1 MKAVINSNSLIEI
14 SKLIKADEFSV
25 VVKDEEVKII
35 GTNTYE
41 NESYIEQVV
50 IKENS
55 YGNEKN
61 GYKTI
66 PRNVIQLFPKN
77 TTLIIDDDY
86 IKSEDQEIKLEYEAE
101 ESNEIKFQSK
111 KNAIISNFGEMTE
124 GKYAVSRA
132 ETRPVLKCMYIN
144 KSDIVALDGYRMS
157 VRSYNNQVKNDSII
171 IPSFIVDKFNKFNK
185 KNDSIIIPSFI
196 VDKFNKFN
204 KKDVAFIFEN
214 DDYVRCCFGNINIV
228 CSRHVGVDFID
239 YNALLPKESKI
250 EVTIEPSE
258 VVSICNKILK
268 FGLDS
273 KLIRMNFKKNKSEI
287 SFKTYDVEFKKS
299 FKSNLQGEEIEMA
312 FNPKYIVDAL
322 KNYKGQAILKIV
334 DEISPMLI
342 TDGDKKKDL
351 VLPIRLMR

>member
-1 MKAVINSNSLIEI
+1 MKAIINSNSLIEI

-25 VVKDEEVKII
+25 VVKDEDVKII
-35 GTNTYE
+35 GTNTRE

-50 IKENS
+50 ITENS
-55 YGNEKN
+55 YGNEEN

-77 TTLIIDDDY
+77 TTLMIDDDY

-101 ESNEIKFQSK
+101 ECNEIKFHSK
-111 KNAIISNFGEMTE
+111 KHAIISNFAEMTE
-124 GKYAVSRA
+124 GKYAVSKD

-144 KSDIVALDGYRMS
+144 ENDIAALDGYRMS

-185 KNDSIIIPSFI
+185 K
-196 VDKFNKFN
+196 
-204 KKDVAFIFEN
+204 DVAFIFED

-228 CSRHVGVDFID
+228 CSRHVGDKFID
-239 YNALLPKESKI
+239 YNSLLPKESKI
-250 EVTIEPSE
+250 EVIIDANE
-258 VVSICNKILK
+258 VVSICDKILK

-273 KLIRMNFKKNKSEI
+273 KLIRMKFKKNKSEI

-322 KNYKGQAILKIV
+322 KKYKGQAILKIV
-334 DEISPMLI
+334 NEISPMLI
-342 TDGDKKKDL
+342 TDGDKKRDL

>member
-185 KNDSIIIPSFI
+185 K
-196 VDKFNKFN
+196 
-204 KKDVAFIFEN
+204 DVAFIFEN

-258 VVSICNKILK
+258 VVSICDKILK

-342 TDGDKKKDL
+342 TDGVKKKDL
-351 VLPIRLMR
+351 VLPIKLMR

>member
-1 MKAVINSNSLIEI
+1 
-14 SKLIKADEFSV
+14 
-25 VVKDEEVKII
+25 
-35 GTNTYE
+35 
-41 NESYIEQVV
+41 
-50 IKENS
+50 
-55 YGNEKN
+55 
-61 GYKTI
+61 
-66 PRNVIQLFPKN
+66 
-77 TTLIIDDDY
+77 
-86 IKSEDQEIKLEYEAE
+86 
-101 ESNEIKFQSK
+101 
-111 KNAIISNFGEMTE
+111 MTE

-144 KSDIVALDGYRMS
+144 KNDIVALDGYRMS
-157 VRSYNNQVKNDSII
+157 VRSYNNQV
-171 IPSFIVDKFNKFNK
+171 

-250 EVTIEPSE
+250 EVTIDPSE
-258 VVSICNKILK
+258 VVSICDKILK

>member
-25 VVKDEEVKII
+25 VVKDEDVKII

-144 KSDIVALDGYRMS
+144 KSDIVALDRYRMS
-157 VRSYNNQVKNDSII
+157 VRSYNNQV
-171 IPSFIVDKFNKFNK
+171 

>member
-25 VVKDEEVKII
+25 VVKDEDVKII
-35 GTNTYE
+35 GTNTHE

-144 KSDIVALDGYRMS
+144 KNDIVALDGYRMS
-157 VRSYNNQVKNDSII
+157 VRSYNNQV
-171 IPSFIVDKFNKFNK
+171 

-250 EVTIEPSE
+250 EVTIDPSE
-258 VVSICNKILK
+258 VVSICDKILK

-351 VLPIRLMR
+351 VLPIKLMR